1 VATNM
6 TFVDYV
12 TPIPADWLNNVNTV
26 VNSITPG
33 NTSTTLSSISALRA
47 TSHLVHQSA
56 LLLGYYASG
65 DGGGGNYYYVASDTT
80 SSDNGGTIIVAS
92 DGGRWYLAPIDV
104 LSVKQFG
111 AKGNGTTNDTTAIQ
125 NAINWVSGLAVSDFW
140 ATYAPAL
147 RAPFGLYNIN
157 GLTIS
162 QPIQFYGDGEEATV
176 FELVSG
182 SNAHMI
188 TVSDMGGLTGADN
201 GNIMPSISF
210 MTFNG
215 NSSGQVGTTWDGIH
229 LTDAS
234 VPITTSYHGGA
245 NLTNLTFRACTRYAL
260 YIGQNRN
267 NGRLEQFKSLYS
279 GNDTVNA
286 NGYDWRV
293 ADTDIG
299 NSQGGAGW
307 NQVLGGATEFANC
320 NLFFN
325 QLAGLSIQAGVNASC
340 TITNSY
346 LDTNGSQGVF
356 LDNSYGDIVAH
367 MITNCVFRDNSRITG
382 NNVSPHIQLNNQPF
396 TIVANNTFIVNT
408 QSTQPNYLVQFTGTV
423 GPCMFVGN
431 QFEVNDGLNIPY
443 RTAITNN
450 FLQLYVSGTEKV
462 GLAQLGAS
470 TMGVIGQSGVNFDF
484 YDSSSVTT
492 QRRFRH
498 NVVGSVYT
506 FSTTSDDGTT
516 SSPVY
521 TVTRSGTTPVSIN
534 TIPVLPMTDNVF
546 PLGGASFRWTTVYAA
561 TGTINTSDVNQKEAI
576 QEIDPL
582 LLNAFATL
590 TPKQFK
596 MKGGTRWHVG
606 YIAQE
611 LELAIK
617 EQGGNPADY
626 ACWCED
632 EVNGEKQQGL
642 RYDQVAVLRDALDK
656 RKQ

>member
-1 VATNM
+1 M
-6 TFVDYV
+6 TFIDFV
-12 TPIPADWLNNVNTV
+12 TAVPADWLNNVNTV
-26 VNSITPG
+26 VNSISPTT
-33 NTSTTLSSISALRA
+33 TSVTVPTIAALRNILHTA
-47 TSHLVHQSA
+47 HQSA
-56 LLLGYYASG
+56 LVNGYYSAG
-65 DGGGGNYYYVASDTT
+65 DGGGGNYYYVAGDTT

-92 DGGRWYLAPIDV
+92 DGGRWYLALVDV
-104 LSVKQFG
+104 LTTKQFG
-111 AKGNGTTNDTTAIQ
+111 AKGDGIANDTVATQ
-125 NAINWVSGLAVSDFW
+125 NAINWVSGLATSDFW

-147 RAPFGLYNIN
+147 RAPFGRYNIN

-176 FELVSG
+176 FELLSG

-188 TVSDMGGLTGADN
+188 TVPDMGGLTGADN

-215 NSSGQVGTTWDGIH
+215 NSSGQVGTTWDGIN
-229 LTDAS
+229 LINAS
-234 VPITTSYHGGA
+234 VPVSTSYHGGA

-267 NGRLEQFKSLYS
+267 NGRIEHFKSLYS

-293 ADTDIG
+293 SDTDIG

-307 NQVLGGATEFANC
+307 NQVLGGATEFVNC

-325 QLAGLSIQAGVNASC
+325 ALAGLAIQAGVNASC

-346 LDTNGSQGVF
+346 LDTNGTQGVF

-367 MITNCVFRDNSRITG
+367 MITNCVFRDNSRVAG
-382 NNVSPHIQLNNQPF
+382 NNAQPHIQLNNQPF
-396 TIVANNTFIVNT
+396 TIVANNTFVVNT
-408 QSTQPNYLVQFTGTV
+408 TSIQPSYLVQFTGSV
-423 GPCMFVGN
+423 GPCMFTGN
-431 QFEVNDGLNIPY
+431 QFEVNDSLNIPY
-443 RTAITNN
+443 RTAITNSFTN
-450 FLQLYVSGTEKV
+450 LYVSGTENI
-462 GLAQLGAS
+462 GLAQLGNS
-470 TMGVIGQSGVNFDF
+470 SMGVIGKSGLNFDF
-484 YDSSSVTT
+484 YDSASTT
-492 QRRFRH
+492 TNRRFRH
-498 NVVGSVYT
+498 NVAGNVYSFSV
-506 FSTTSDDGTT
+506 TSDDGATT
-516 SSPVY
+516 VTPVY
-521 TVTRSGTTPVSIN
+521 TVTRTGTSPVSIN
-534 TIPVLPMTDNVF
+534 TIPLLPMTDNVF
-546 PLGGASFRWTTVYAA
+546 TLGGPSFRWTTVYAT
-561 TGTINTSDVNQKEAI
+561 TGTINTSDANQKSDI
-576 QEIDPL
+576 KEIDDT

-596 MKGGTRWHVG
+596 MKGGARWHVG

-656 RKQ
+656 RKV